1 MRAHPGEAGETFARH
16 GVSLRRLVTLAGS
29 DPGAIGY
36 VVVPRPDGT
45 SAYLP
50 GADLAEP
57 PPFENGLPVL
67 VSADSGCIRFL
78 RPATGPEDANAE
90 DNFASCGAPLT
101 IGVRDGNVLT
111 VRASA
116 SDSAPTAGETVRFEA
131 VAEGAKPGEAISGYR
146 WSFGDGTGGEGAVV
160 THAFAAEGSYK
171 VTVVAT
177 GSAESG
183 GEAVPLVIVV
193 GSPVVTGTGAGAK
206 KNNGKS
212 TAHPGK
218 GIERGEGVVGGPVV
232 GPLHSRTAGRFA
244 QGSDNRPDEPVL
256 PTAPGK
262 VAQPAPALTTP
273 ATSSESTTSEK
284 RAPESEHRKVAAGRL
299 VEGQLVADFID
310 AGEVGS
316 VSSGGS
322 SESVAAA
329 PASGSGAV
337 PVTAIL
343 AGLLL
348 SAGAAYE
355 WRRQGRRRAA

>member
-218 GIERGEGVVGGPVV
+218 GIERGEGVVGGPV
-232 GPLHSRTAGRFA
+232 
-244 QGSDNRPDEPVL
+244 L